1 MTKYGKNTTLGYFEN
16 DIDAHLAYKQ
26 AKESYLKE
34 LADKYKDLLDPR
46 AYEALYNYTVDIDD

>member
-1 MTKYGKNTTLGYFEN
+1 MSTTLIK
-16 DIDAHLAYKQ
+16 IDNYNVNNSN
-26 AKESYLKE
+26 ESYIKE